1 MVRKEIK
8 ISKQSAGTLR
18 TRTDKREI
26 HKEVRQCLNK
36 GSKENNLLR
45 TGQRVL

>member
-26 HKEVRQCLNK
+26 PKEVRQCLNK

-45 TGQRVL
+45 TGQRVV